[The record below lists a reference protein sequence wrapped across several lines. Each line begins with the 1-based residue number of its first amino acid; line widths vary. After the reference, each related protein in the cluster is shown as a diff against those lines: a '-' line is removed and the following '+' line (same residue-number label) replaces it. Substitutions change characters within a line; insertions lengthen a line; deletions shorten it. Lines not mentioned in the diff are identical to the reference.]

1 MRFLQAKRSRPT
13 IDLSPLVDV
22 VFLLIIFFTVSTTF
36 REGTGLP
43 VTLPSAGT
51 ATSQSAGPVEVTIG
65 TGGRIEVGGK
75 VFGSVDDARP
85 AIESALASAEPR
97 RVVIRGDRQVAYE
110 SIVAVLD
117 LARSLDA
124 EGVTLAT
131 RRDGGKAAGA
141 PAAD

>member
-1 MRFLQAKRSRPT
+1 MQFLPRRKARPT

-43 VTLPSAGT
+43 ITLPNAGSAT
-51 ATSQSAGPVEVTIG
+51 TQPSGPVEVSIG
-65 TGGRIEVGGK
+65 AGGRIEVGGR
-75 VFGSVDDARP
+75 VFESVEAAAP
-85 AIESALASAEPR
+85 TIESELATASPR

-117 LARSLDA
+117 LARSLEA

-131 RRDGGKAAGA
+131 TRPLAAGS
-141 PAAD
+141 P